1 MLYGFQ
7 TNKILIM
14 AAIKIVLQKVKRA
27 NGTYPVR
34 IRVTKNRKSKFFKT
48 IFHALTEEFDERAEQ
63 FTRKYSNHVQSN
75 RVLLKFKDKALKI
88 YTELE
93 YENEDFSLNDFERAF
108 VSAAKPAQNI
118 DNFFYYWNDV
128 IEDLNSAGRTGD
140 ARIHKHSYAALKK
153 FNGSTQ
159 LRFEEI
165 DVTFLQKYENKLRSQ
180 GGTNGGISIRMRS
193 IRTVFNLAISR
204 SEAKT
209 KVGRMLNENYPFKK
223 YKISKLKSNPVK
235 KALPYEEM
243 MKIVNMDISKYP
255 HLILSHNLFVFSFYT
270 RGMNFSDQML
280 LEWSQVSAN
289 KLNYTRSKTKGN
301 FNITILPPVRNIL
314 DYYIAN
320 SRGTKYVFPI
330 LLKDEMTPIQIENR
344 KHKTRK
350 QYNKNLKEIA
360 FHCEIDTT
368 LTSYVAR
375 HTFANSLKQ
384 LGVATDII
392 SEALGHQN
400 PSITQV
406 YLKDLNDSVVDEAS
420 ALLL

>member
-1 MLYGFQ
+1 
-7 TNKILIM
+7 M

-34 IRVTKNRKSKFFKT
+34 IRVAKNRKSKFFKT
-48 IFHALTEEFDERAEQ
+48 IFHALPEEFDERAEQ

-75 RVLLKFKDKALKI
+75 RALLKFKDKALKI

-93 YENEDFSLNDFERAF
+93 YENEDFSLNDFARAF
-108 VSAAKPAQNI
+108 VSAAKPTQNT
-118 DNFFYYWNDV
+118 DNFFYYWNDL

-165 DVTFLQKYENKLRSQ
+165 E
-180 GGTNGGISIRMRS
+180 TN
-193 IRTVFNLAISR
+193 
-204 SEAKT
+204 
-209 KVGRMLNENYPFKK
+209 
-223 YKISKLKSNPVK
+223 
-235 KALPYEEM
+235 
-243 MKIVNMDISKYP
+243 
-255 HLILSHNLFVFSFYT
+255 
-270 RGMNFSDQML
+270 
-280 LEWSQVSAN
+280 
-289 KLNYTRSKTKGN
+289 
-301 FNITILPPVRNIL
+301 
-314 DYYIAN
+314 
-320 SRGTKYVFPI
+320 
-330 LLKDEMTPIQIENR
+330 
-344 KHKTRK
+344 
-350 QYNKNLKEIA
+350 
-360 FHCEIDTT
+360 

-400 PSITQV
+400 PSVTQV
-406 YLKDLNDSVVDEAS
+406 YLKDLDDSVVDKAS